1 MIVQKPLGQE
11 AQECH
16 RGVQISGANGA
27 PGMHSDFP
35 QYRRSAH
42 GTNYYRIDAADR
54 FEELQ
59 LIGSK
64 VLRHTV
70 EARAYPE
77 RVRVMDMLCGSDGAY
92 LPVSVKEYEAVA
104 ARSAG

>member
-1 MIVQKPLGQE
+1 MIVEQPFGQQ

-16 RGVQISGANGA
+16 RGVQISGANGR
-27 PGMHSDFP
+27 PGMDSDFP

-42 GTNYYRIDAADR
+42 GANYYRIDAADR

-59 LIGSK
+59 LIGSR
-64 VLRHTV
+64 VLRHRV

-77 RVRVMDMLCGSDGAY
+77 RVRVMDMLEGSDGAY
-92 LPVSVKEYEAVA
+92 LPISAEAYEALA
-104 ARSAG
+104 ARAGD

>member
-1 MIVQKPLGQE
+1 MIAEQPLGQE

-16 RGVQISGANGA
+16 EGVQISGAIGA

-59 LIGSK
+59 LIGSR
-64 VLRHTV
+64 VLRHRV
-70 EARAYPE
+70 EAQAYPE
-77 RVRVMDMLCGSDGAY
+77 RVRVMDMLEGADGAY
-92 LPVSVKEYEAVA
+92 LPVPMEEYEALA
-104 ARSAG
+104 ARAVD

>member
-1 MIVQKPLGQE
+1 MIVEQPLGQE

-16 RGVQISGANGA
+16 RGVQISGAIGA

-59 LIGSK
+59 LIGNK
-64 VLRHTV
+64 VIRHTV

-77 RVRVMDMLCGSDGAY
+77 RVRVMDMLGGADGSY
-92 LPVSVKEYEAVA
+92 LPVSEMEYAVLA
-104 ARSAG
+104 ARVVG